1 MGAVE
6 PSYGRAATIDGVID
20 QMDEFIA
27 RCVKKAD
34 RLGYFASLYR
44 LVTVEVKAGIASGLF
59 EDGARMERLDV
70 IFANRYLDALNAYLH
85 HDPVSRSWQVAFRA
99 ARRRKPLVLQHL
111 LLGMNAHINL
121 DLGIAAAQTGE
132 GSHFPELHGDFTLM
146 NRVLASLVYEVSHD
160 LDAISPAIGFLDRL
174 HPPTSQAIIN
184 FSMEKA
190 RECAWSFAK
199 SLNAMPVSQRNQHIR
214 ERDREIAKLGRVV
227 AHPRTLPG
235 KLLTLWVRLRESG
248 DIAGNIKLLNE
259 RGKQPDC
266 RDGISSMA
274 L

>member
-44 LVTVEVKAGIASGLF
+44 MVTIEVKAGIARGLF
-59 EDGARMERLDV
+59 EDGARMERMDV
-70 IFANRYLDALNAYLH
+70 IFANRYLDALNGYLH
-85 HDPVSRSWQVAFRA
+85 HEPVSRSWHAAFQA
-99 ARRRKPLVLQHL
+99 ARYRKPLVLQHL

-132 GSHFPELHGDFTLM
+132 GLHFPELYSDFTLM
-146 NRVLASLVYEVSHD
+146 NQVLASLVYEVSHD
-160 LDAISPAIGFLDRL
+160 LDVISPAIGMLDRL
-174 HPPTSQAIIN
+174 HPPTSQAIIH

-214 ERDREIAKLGRVV
+214 ERDREVARLGRRV
-227 AHPRTLPG
+227 AHPRTLLG
-235 KLLTLWVRLRESG
+235 KLLALWVRLRESG
-248 DIAGNIKLLNE
+248 DIAGNIRLLNE
-259 RGKQPDC
+259 RCQQPEYG
-266 RDGISSMA
+266 DGASTMA